1 MYKRQCQDSGF
12 YDYLDIY
19 DEVMADRGFTIRE
32 ELYLHFCTL
41 SIPPGAR
48 LKSQMTSAE
57 VKKTKD
63 VANLRIHVERAIN
76 RIKTFR
82 IFKSVISITM
92 IPQCDD
98 IVRTCAGLCNLKP
111 VLY

>member
-1 MYKRQCQDSGF
+1 M
-12 YDYLDIY
+12 
-19 DEVMADRGFTIRE
+19 E
-32 ELYLHFCTL
+32 ELLF
-41 SIPPGAR
+41 SPGAR

-82 IFKSVISITM
+82 IFTSVLPITM
-92 IPQCDD
+92 LHHCDD
-98 IVRTCAGLCNLKP
+98 IIRTFAALCYL
-111 VLY
+111 

>member
-1 MYKRQCQDSGF
+1 M
-12 YDYLDIY
+12 Y
-19 DEVMADRGFTIRE
+19 DEVMTDRGFQIME
-32 ELYLHFCTL
+32 ELLLNFCTL
-41 SIPPGAR
+41 SVPPGAR

-82 IFKSVISITM
+82 IFKFVLPITM
-92 IPQCDD
+92 LHHCDD
-98 IVRTCAGLCNLKP
+98 IILEHVQLFAT
-111 VLY
+111 